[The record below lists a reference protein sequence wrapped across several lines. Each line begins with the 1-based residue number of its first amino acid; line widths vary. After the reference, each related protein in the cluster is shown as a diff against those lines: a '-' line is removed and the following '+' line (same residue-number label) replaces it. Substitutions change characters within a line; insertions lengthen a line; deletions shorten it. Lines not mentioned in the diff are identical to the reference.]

1 MSIQNFVNE
10 HKVNEENKNNFT
22 HGSMKPAGSYLIDP
36 KKMDTFYELYEEAI
50 FSGQDLHLLERHEE
64 FGPVLV
70 DLDFKY
76 DLEVKNR
83 VHTQEHIKKIVQ
95 LYIDEI
101 CEVFDVSKDSN
112 NLDCFVFERDNAYQ
126 TNTNTKD
133 GIHMIFPFI
142 VSYPNAQFHIRDNIL
157 KKIMDILNDLGLK
170 ETAGKIV
177 DRSVIFSNNWFLYG
191 SKKPGL
197 EPYKLKYIFN
207 GLCEKIELGDYPFPD
222 TNLVRFLS
230 IRGRKSYQLS
240 PIKVEK
246 IELLE
251 TCNIKVKPKKNLKS
265 IINYDAEQIKKLVNI
280 LKDERAD
287 DYTKWLEVGWALHNI
302 DPNSQDLLN
311 TWVDFSRK
319 SPKFEEGRCEKE
331 WESSKIEGLSI
342 GSLHHWAKE
351 DNYVEYRK
359 IMDEDINKDI
369 ETTSENPNQYD
380 IAKILYKMYKYDFKW
395 TGFDWYIFKNHIW
408 TKENDG
414 MSLRSKISNE
424 LCEKYSRMI
433 ANYNKIRTN
442 PSISEEEK
450 EEYKK
455 KSKFITAIVN
465 NLKSTAF
472 KENIM
477 KECKELFKD
486 SLFTEKLDENPY
498 LIGFNN
504 GIFDLLT
511 GQLRDGRP
519 DDYMEMTTGIDKLP
533 FDENNE
539 NWADLKH
546 FLHTVFVSEEIR
558 DYFLTYFASCLQGV
572 NEEEKFR
579 IWTGVGSNGKSK
591 ILELFVHCLGAYAI
605 KFPITLLT
613 GKRAQSNACT
623 PEVVQSKGK
632 RFAYC
637 EEPSEDEKINVG
649 LLKEYTGNDKIKARG
664 LHKEPIEFKPQFK
677 LALLCN
683 DIPKVPP
690 HDTGAWRRIEII
702 EFKSRFCDDPKES
715 NEFPIDKLLSVKMKK
730 WKELFM
736 SLLLDVYYAKYR
748 VHKIKKVPDEIKNFT
763 LDFKK
768 QSDLYIDFICDN
780 IEDTKN
786 IKDDLINLNDLY
798 DEFKIWYEDAFG
810 NHKYPPKTE
819 FKKYLIKNY
828 TSKRVSS
835 KEIKGFKFKSK
846 ICKNEVEEKNI
857 DENNFS
863 KSLFSNEFVD
873 HKIENNIE
881 IEFVSNTDANDDI
894 HLNISEL
901 EKYKKI
907 AKSKNKKIFVNGI
920 EIGY

>member
-1 MSIQNFVNE
+1 MSILNFLND
-10 HKVNEENKNNFT
+10 HRTNEENKNNFT
-22 HGSMKPAGSYLIDP
+22 HVSMGKPTGSFLIKPEE
-36 KKMDTFYELYEEAI
+36 MNTFFDLYEEAI
-50 FSGQDLHLLERHEE
+50 FNGTDLHLLERHED
-64 FGPVLV
+64 FGPLIV

-76 DLEVKNR
+76 DLEIKDR
-83 VHTQEHIKKIVQ
+83 PHTEEHIQKIVK

-101 CEVFDVSKDSN
+101 YDVFDVNKESN
-112 NLDCFVFERDNAYQ
+112 HLDCFIFERDNVYHTAS
-126 TNTNTKD
+126 NTKD
-133 GIHMIFPFI
+133 GIHMVFPFI
-142 VSYPNAQFHIRDNIL
+142 VSYPNAQFYIRDNIL
-157 KKIMDILNDLGLK
+157 KKIMDILTDLNLK

-177 DRSVIFSNNWFLYG
+177 DRAVIYSNNWFLYG
-191 SKKPGL
+191 SKKPNL
-197 EPYKLKYIFN
+197 EPYKLKCIFN
-207 GLCEKIELGDYPFPD
+207 GLGEKIDLGEYKFTD
-222 TNLVRFLS
+222 TNLVRFFS
-230 IRGRKSYQLS
+230 IRNKKSFELS
-240 PIKVEK
+240 PIRENK

-251 TCNIKVKPKKNLKS
+251 TLTTKVKPKKNLKS

-280 LKDERAD
+280 LKEDRSN
-287 DYTKWLEVGWALHNI
+287 DYTKWLELGWALHNI

-311 TWVDFSRK
+311 IWVEFSRR
-319 SPKFEEGRCEKE
+319 SPKFKEGGCEEE
-331 WESSKIEGLSI
+331 WEKSKTDGLSI

-359 IMDEDINKDI
+359 IMDDDINKDI

-408 TKENDG
+408 TKEMDG

-433 ANYNKIRTN
+433 ASFNKIRTSPN
-442 PSISEEEK
+442 ISEEEK

-455 KSKFITAIVN
+455 KSKFITSIVN

-477 KECKELFKD
+477 KECKELFKENQ
-486 SLFTEKLDENPY
+486 FTEKLDENPY
-498 LIGFNN
+498 LVGFNN
-504 GIFDLLT
+504 GIYDLLT

-519 DDYMEMTTGIDKLP
+519 EDYIEMTTGIDKIA

-539 NWADLKH
+539 NWEDLKH
-546 FLHTVFVSEEIR
+546 FLETVFVCEEIR
-558 DYFLTYFASCLQGV
+558 TYFMTYFASCLQGV

-683 DIPKVPP
+683 DIPKIPA

-736 SLLLDVYYAKYR
+736 ALLLDVYYASYR
-748 VHKIKKVPDEIKNFT
+748 VNKIKKVPDEIKNFT

-768 QSDLYIDFICDN
+768 QSDLYIDFIYDN

-786 IKDDLINLNDLY
+786 MKEDSISFTDLY

-819 FKKYLIKNY
+819 FKKYLIKSY
-828 TSKRVSS
+828 TSKRITSS
-835 KEIKGFKFKSK
+835 EIKGFKFKSK
-846 ICKNEVEEKNI
+846 IYN
-857 DENNFS
+857 ENNFS
-863 KSLFSNEFVD
+863 SNEFQKSLFVNNDTGIDLNELDVEE
-873 HKIENNIE
+873 K
-881 IEFVSNTDANDDI
+881 
-894 HLNISEL
+894 LNKL
-901 EKYKKI
+901 
-907 AKSKNKKIFVNGI
+907 KSKGKKMIVNGV